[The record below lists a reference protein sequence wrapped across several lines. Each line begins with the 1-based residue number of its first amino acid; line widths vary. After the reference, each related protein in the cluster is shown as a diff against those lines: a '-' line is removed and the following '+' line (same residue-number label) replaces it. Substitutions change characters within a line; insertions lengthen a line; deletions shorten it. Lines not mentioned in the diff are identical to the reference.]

1 MAVRRNFPYV
11 WVTWVS
17 KLMSGEDFCEW
28 AHWFKANHEGNSYD
42 KVPSDFNTARWQ
54 LVHTELVNKT
64 RHEYESIGYKVS
76 VQHQNLLK
84 LKGNSALLSGIPDLL
99 AVKDTDVVVMDVKT
113 GQPSPTHAIQVMT
126 YMYAVSKSNVVSIT
140 PEVSGKLVYQD
151 HVVDIPALAVDEE
164 FISRLAKVI
173 LDLCK
178 VDPPIK
184 TPSVRECGFC
194 NITSNDCSAR
204 IENDS
209 TETSLYLTDDF

>member
-11 WVTWVS
+11 WVTWIS

-28 AHWFKANHEGNSYD
+28 AHSFKANREGDSYD

-113 GQPSPTHAIQVMT
+113 CQPSPTHAIQVMT
-126 YMYAVSKSNVVSIT
+126 YMYAVSKSNVVSIA
-140 PEVSGKLVYQD
+140 PVVSGKLVYQD

-164 FISRLAKVI
+164 FISSLAKVI
-173 LDLCK
+173 LNLCK

-184 TPSVRECGFC
+184 TPSSRECGFC

-204 IENDS
+204 IENDP

>member
-1 MAVRRNFPYV
+1 M
-11 WVTWVS
+11 
-17 KLMSGEDFCEW
+17 
-28 AHWFKANHEGNSYD
+28 
-42 KVPSDFNTARWQ
+42 
-54 LVHTELVNKT
+54 
-64 RHEYESIGYKVS
+64 
-76 VQHQNLLK
+76 K

-140 PEVSGKLVYQD
+140 PVVSGKLVYQD

-173 LDLCK
+173 LGLSK

-184 TPSVRECGFC
+184 TPSIRECGFC
-194 NITSNDCSAR
+194 NITSSDCSAR
-204 IENDS
+204 IENDP

>member
-28 AHWFKANHEGNSYD
+28 AHWFKSNHEGNSYD

-126 YMYAVSKSNVVSIT
+126 YMYAVSKSNVVPIT
-140 PEVSGKLVYQD
+140 PVVSGKLVYQD

-173 LDLCK
+173 LGLSK

-184 TPSVRECGFC
+184 TPSIRECGFC
-194 NITSNDCSAR
+194 NITSSDCSAM
-204 IENDS
+204 IENDP
-209 TETSLYLTDDF
+209 TERSIYLTDAF

>member
-28 AHWFKANHEGNSYD
+28 AHWFKSNHEGNSYD
-42 KVPSDFNTARWQ
+42 KVPSDFNAAKWQ

-84 LKGNSALLSGIPDLL
+84 LKGNSAVLSGIPDLL

-126 YMYAVSKSNVVSIT
+126 YMYAVSKSNVVLLNHSIKLT
-140 PEVSGKLVYQD
+140 GLFNAFFLPVQNKGKSATIAASILVDQP
-151 HVVDIPALAVDEE
+151 VFAILWSI
-164 FISRLAKVI
+164 FVI
-173 LDLCK
+173 
-178 VDPPIK
+178 IK
-184 TPSVRECGFC
+184 
-194 NITSNDCSAR
+194 
-204 IENDS
+204 
-209 TETSLYLTDDF
+209 